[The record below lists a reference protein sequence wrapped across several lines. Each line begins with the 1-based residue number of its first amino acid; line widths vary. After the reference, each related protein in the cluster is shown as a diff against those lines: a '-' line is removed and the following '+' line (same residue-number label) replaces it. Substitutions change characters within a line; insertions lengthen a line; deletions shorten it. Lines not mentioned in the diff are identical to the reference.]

1 MVNQKAEAGGCGD
14 SQVAAQALREGQRLE
29 IKKAAGKKG
38 RGKGRKEGRREGGK
52 EGRKEAIRVLSWQIF
67 SSAGFQSLRLQPE
80 VEAAS
85 GSNEPPSQ
93 KPDKAATDAGSVFKW
108 LGGAEG

>member
-14 SQVAAQALREGQRLE
+14 SPVAAQALREGQRLE

-38 RGKGRKEGRREGGK
+38 RRKGRKEGRK
-52 EGRKEAIRVLSWQIF
+52 EVIRVLSWQIF

-85 GSNEPPSQ
+85 GSNEPPSP
-93 KPDKAATDAGSVFKW
+93 KTR
-108 LGGAEG
+108 